1 MRCLRTALL
10 SFSNFA
16 TPSFLTPNFL
26 TITFCTLLL
35 TAIGMAQ
42 TQDRILRPIESS
54 GSVALAKSLHPKAKP
69 QYDQGAVD
77 AQTRLDYL
85 TLVTSPSAS
94 QQRALEML
102 MAEQQDPASPNYH
115 KWLMPEEYGNRF
127 GLSQDDINK
136 IRAWL
141 TAQGFTII
149 SVGGGRNSIVFS
161 GTALQIQAAFQTEV
175 HRYKIGSEE
184 HFANSTA
191 VKIPGAWSGVVTGIR
206 GLNSFRM
213 KPASIKKQLHTQY
226 YSSFL
231 QSQFLAPGDIAT
243 IYDINPLYNSTPTPI
258 NGTGQKL
265 AVVGQT
271 DIYIADINDFRSG
284 FGLPTIPTSGS
295 NSCTVNSKN
304 VVVSCNN
311 ATNLGYVV
319 VPGASDPGTPN
330 LCGDLPEADL
340 DIEWS
345 GATARNAQIIYVN
358 APVTFDSNCNYVSGG
373 GVEAALAHAIN
384 PPSGPP
390 IAPVISMSYGIC
402 ELYAQSDE
410 VELQQANLEG
420 ITILNSSGDF
430 GSAGCELGFTNSD
443 SNLAQFGLAVSYPAS
458 SQYVTGVGGTAVP
471 SNDLPPFS
479 GSFFGTNNAGDGGT
493 AFGYVPEEAWNDV
506 DEFAAYCAASPGNS
520 FCSHYGITSPLAAQ
534 EALGLGGGGGGASN
548 CFTETAQGIC
558 TGGFP
563 QPVWQ
568 TVNIPFQAPVR
579 FVPDVSLLAS
589 ANFPGYV
596 WCTPVEYLSFTSPY
610 ATETSSSCATSIA
623 DSVNGI
629 VNGNNFVVFPS
640 IIGGT
645 SASAPIFAGIVTLLN
660 QYVVEKGIQSTP
672 GLGNINPN
680 LYYLAAYDQNAFH
693 QITTGDSNV
702 YCQPG
707 TPVGQLAGLVCPDA
721 GVFGYQ
727 ASNVD
732 TATGNGY
739 NLVTGLGSV
748 NVSNLAAAWVD
759 STKPVF
765 TLAVPAISTVV
776 NQPITWNGTLVAFN
790 GYATN
795 VSLTCGGAGG
805 TCGIV
810 SFTPSTQKPISTG
823 AGFQVTVGSSAAGF
837 SAPVTYN
844 FDVTASDGTLTHTHS
859 VSLTVNTD
867 VSVPASLTAPPAAN
881 AGQSTSTTM
890 TVSPVGSTS
899 FTAPVTY
906 TCSGLPAG
914 ATCSFSPPQL
924 GAGSAGTTVTVTV
937 QTTGPFSGIAGS
949 IARPKLRSQKQ
960 PLWIPFSLPLAGLM
974 FVGLAG
980 HGVPRRYKILTLCL
994 TLALTGFLVACG
1006 GGSHSTPPPP
1016 TVTVA
1021 VSPSTVNTLFPSLPG
1036 APAQTQQ
1043 FTAVVTPSTA
1053 SQNVTWAVSGGSAN
1067 GTITS
1072 SGLYTAPASLPS
1084 STSVTVT
1091 ATSANPGT
1099 PGSATV
1105 NLRTPTPSG
1114 TYPVTVTVMEGS
1126 AAHTTTFNLT
1136 VN

>member
-1 MRCLRTALL
+1 MRCVRTALL

-26 TITFCTLLL
+26 AITFCTLLL

-54 GSVALAKSLHPKAKP
+54 GSVTLAKSIHPKAKP
-69 QYDQGAVD
+69 QFDQGAVD
-77 AQTRLDYL
+77 PQTRLDYL
-85 TLVTSPSAS
+85 TLVTSPSVS
-94 QQRALEML
+94 QQRALEKL

-127 GLSQDDINK
+127 GLSQNDINK
-136 IRAWL
+136 ITAWL
-141 TAQGFTII
+141 TAQGFTVI

-161 GTALQIQAAFQTEV
+161 GTAQQIEAAFQTEV
-175 HRYKIGSEE
+175 HRFNIGSEE

-213 KPASIKKQLHTQY
+213 KPASIKKQLHRNY
-226 YSSFL
+226 FDGNFL
-231 QSQFLAPGDIAT
+231 FPEFLAPGDIAT
-243 IYDINPLYNSTPTPI
+243 IYDISPLYNSSPAI
-258 NGTGQKL
+258 DGTGQKL

-271 DIYIADINDFRSG
+271 DVYIADINDFRSG

-295 NSCTVNSKN
+295 NSCSINSKG

-330 LCGDLPEADL
+330 VCGDLPEADL

-358 APVTFDSNCNYVSGG
+358 APVTFDSNCNFISGG
-373 GVEAALAHAIN
+373 GVEAALSHAIN

-402 ELYAQSDE
+402 ELFAQDDE

-420 ITILNSSGDF
+420 VTVLNSSGDF
-430 GSAGCELGFTNSD
+430 GSAGCETGFTNSD
-443 SNLAQFGLAVSYPAS
+443 NNLAQFGLAVSYPAS

-471 SNDLPPFS
+471 WNDF
-479 GSFFGTNNAGDGGT
+479 GSPYWTATNGNNGGS
-493 AFGYVPEEAWNDV
+493 AFEYVPEQAWNDV
-506 DEFAAYCAASPGNS
+506 DEFAEYCAVKFGTA
-520 FCSHYGITSPLAAQ
+520 FCISNGITSPLAAQ

-548 CFTETAQGIC
+548 CFTETPQGIC
-558 TGGFP
+558 TGGFA
-563 QPVWQ
+563 QPAWQ
-568 TVNIPFQAPVR
+568 TVNVPFQAPAR
-579 FVPDVSLLAS
+579 FVPDISLLAS
-589 ANFPGYV
+589 ANFPGYI

-623 DSVNGI
+623 NSVNGI
-629 VNGNNFVVFPS
+629 LDANNNFIVFPS

-645 SASAPIFAGIVTLLN
+645 SASAPVFAGIVTLLN
-660 QYVVEKGIQSTP
+660 QYVVEKGIQSAP

-707 TPVGQLAGLVCPDA
+707 TPAGQPTALICPDA

-748 NVSNLAAAWVD
+748 DVSNLATAWVD

-765 TLAVPAISTVV
+765 TLAVPAISAVV
-776 NQPITWNGTLVAFN
+776 NQPIAWNGTLTAFN
-790 GYATN
+790 GYGTN
-795 VSLTCGGAGG
+795 VNLTCGGASG
-805 TCGIV
+805 TCSLV
-810 SFTPSTQKPISTG
+810 TFSPSTQKPTSTG
-823 AGFQVTVGSSAAGF
+823 APPFQLTVGSSATGF
-837 SAPVTYN
+837 SAPVTYS

-867 VSVPASLTAPPAAN
+867 VSVPGSLTAPAAAN
-881 AGQSTSTTM
+881 PGQSTSTSMLVT
-890 TVSPVGSTS
+890 PVGAVG
-899 FTAPVTY
+899 FTAPLTF

-914 ATCSFSPPQL
+914 AMCSFSPQI
-924 GAGSAGTTVTVTV
+924 GAGNIATSVTVTI

-980 HGVPRRYKILTLCL
+980 HGVPRRYKILALCL

-1114 TYPVTVTVMEGS
+1114 TYPVTVTAMEGS
-1126 AAHTTTFNLT
+1126 AAHITTFNLT